1 MSRQPNV
8 RNKQKAQVNEEVIP
22 NMDNGSI
29 GKEKGAPVHTTK
41 SRLRALAL
49 GVCLLVTLALGG
61 IAARADE
68 PAGQNT
74 LTVFRSG
81 GEKVPFTAAIKA
93 DYDASPVEVNIYQVA
108 TAKPNDKYDIFDYT
122 SVTDELDLDA
132 TEFKD
137 ETGATDWEKVAQ
149 AAKKLADEGKLEAIK
164 NASGELPTATI
175 AANTQSIDIAGLDNG
190 LFLVLPKN
198 IKGTGFEYTFSPSL
212 TALPT
217 KEAKNGVIMTSF
229 DYGRWLTEVTINLK
243 PAYMPIYGALEITKT
258 ITEADPQEAMF
269 TFHITG
275 KTPQGEDY
283 DTYAGITI
291 PAGEETGSTI
301 VDHIPAGTAVT
312 IEEVY
317 AAGRYDRVKNLTWD
331 DNTNVIVADN
341 DDGTHNL
348 IHFSCNNTRNG
359 DSYGG
364 HGVQNNFRYNNVG
377 GDWTWTPTPK
387 EKATNYD
394 EPTSK

>member
-1 MSRQPNV
+1 MNRQPNV
-8 RNKQKAQVNEEVIP
+8 RNKQKAQVNKEAIP

-29 GKEKGAPVHTTK
+29 GKGKGAPVHTTK
-41 SRLRALAL
+41 SRLRTLAL
-49 GVCLLVTLALGG
+49 GVCLLVTLVLGG

-81 GEKVPFTAAIKA
+81 GEKVPFSAAIKA
-93 DYDASPVEVNIYQVA
+93 DYDAAPVEVDIYQIA

-122 SVTDELDLDA
+122 SVSDELDLDA
-132 TEFKD
+132 AEFKD

-149 AAKKLADEGKLEAIK
+149 AAKKLVEEGKIQK
-164 NASGELPTATI
+164 TTSGTI
-175 AANTQSIDIAGLDNG
+175 AANTQSVNIAGLDNG
-190 LFLVLPKN
+190 LFLALPKN
-198 IKGTGFEYTFSPSL
+198 IKGAGFEYTFSPSL

-217 KEAKNGVIMTSF
+217 KEAKNGVIMTSY
-229 DYGRWLTEVTINLK
+229 DYGDWLTEVTINLK

-258 ITEADPQEAMF
+258 ITEADPEDATF

-283 DTYAGITI
+283 ETYAGITI
-291 PAGEETGSTI
+291 LAGKLTGSVI

-312 IEEVY
+312 VTEVY
-317 AAGRYDRVKNLTWD
+317 AAGRYDRASVNWD

-348 IHFSCNNTRNG
+348 IHFSCTNTRNG

-364 HGVQNNFRYNNVG
+364 HGVQNNFRYKDVG
-377 GDWTWTPTPK
+377 GDWTWTPTP
-387 EKATNYD
+387 EDKATNYD
-394 EPTSK
+394 SASK